1 MTCSTENS
9 TVGTRSCQR
18 SPRRRLAGS
27 HGGDFRRHRAPSF
40 QDRTPHVS
48 PATPRSI
55 GEMISSSFERG
66 RFAQVLRAAGTFLG
80 GDGER
85 NTSPR
90 EPYMQGVTANSAVIC
105 WVSAGPDA
113 GVVEYGKTP
122 ELGRK
127 EAEARIGGRHAV
139 ALTGL
144 DPGSTYHYR
153 VEGAGGSSATGCFCT
168 APAGDDSRFSFAV
181 VGDSGSGGK
190 GQLAVAAL
198 LERLRPDLV
207 LHTGDV
213 VYPAGQERH
222 YDRRFFAPY
231 RNLIKTVPLFPVLGN
246 HDVREGN
253 GATFLENFHP
263 PLVSP
268 GGTKRYYS
276 FDWGNTHFVAL
287 DSELYHGDMGSDPEE
302 QRDFLE
308 RDLATTRE
316 HWKIVFLHRSP
327 YGSSR
332 HGGDEKVREDLEPLF
347 AKHGVDLVFSGHDHV
362 YERTEPIRG
371 VTYVV
376 SGGGGRRLYPA
387 GRSARTVSSVSAHHA
402 VLVRADGGH
411 LSLEAIEAGGTYV
424 DRLDLYQPYAR

>member
-1 MTCSTENS
+1 
-9 TVGTRSCQR
+9 V
-18 SPRRRLAGS
+18 
-27 HGGDFRRHRAPSF
+27 
-40 QDRTPHVS
+40 
-48 PATPRSI
+48 
-55 GEMISSSFERG
+55 
-66 RFAQVLRAAGTFLG
+66 
-80 GDGER
+80 
-85 NTSPR
+85 
-90 EPYMQGVTANSAVIC
+90 
-105 WVSAGPDA
+105 
-113 GVVEYGKTP
+113 
-122 ELGRK
+122 
-127 EAEARIGGRHAV
+127 V
-139 ALTGL
+139 ALAAL

-153 VEGAGGSSATGCFCT
+153 VEGVGGSSSGCFRT
-168 APAGDDSRFSFAV
+168 APVGDDSRFSFAV

-246 HDVREGN
+246 HDVRKGN
-253 GATFLENFHP
+253 GAAFLENFHP
-263 PLVSP
+263 PLGSP
-268 GGTKRYYS
+268 GSTKRYYS

-287 DSELYHGDMGSDPEE
+287 DSELYHGDRGSNPEE

-308 RDLATTRE
+308 RDLATTRKR
-316 HWKIVFLHRSP
+316 WTVAFLHRSP

-347 AKHGVDLVFSGHDHV
+347 VKHGVDLIFSGHDHV
-362 YERTEPIRG
+362 YERTVPITG

-387 GRSARTVSSVSAHHA
+387 GNGELTASSVSAHHA
-402 VLVRADGGH
+402 VVVRVSGSRLLLETLEVGGKV
-411 LSLEAIEAGGTYV
+411 V
-424 DRLDLYQPYAR
+424 DRLELYQPHAK

>member
-1 MTCSTENS
+1 
-9 TVGTRSCQR
+9 
-18 SPRRRLAGS
+18 
-27 HGGDFRRHRAPSF
+27 
-40 QDRTPHVS
+40 
-48 PATPRSI
+48 
-55 GEMISSSFERG
+55 MISSFFERG
-66 RFAQVLRAAGTFLG
+66 RFALALRTARSLLG
-80 GDGER
+80 GATGLEQ
-85 NTSPR
+85 PR
-90 EPYMQGVTANSAVIC
+90 GPYVQGVTASSAVIC
-105 WVSAGPDA
+105 WVSQHPGS

-122 ELGRK
+122 ELGCK
-127 EAEARIGGRHAV
+127 ETDPRVRRRHVV
-139 ALTGL
+139 ALAAL

-153 VEGAGGSSATGCFCT
+153 VEGVGGSSSGCFRT
-168 APAGDDSRFSFAV
+168 APVGDDSRFSFAV

-231 RNLIKTVPLFPVLGN
+231 RNLIKMVPLFPVLGN
-246 HDVREGN
+246 HDVRKGN
-253 GATFLENFHP
+253 GAAFLENFHP
-263 PLVSP
+263 PLGSP
-268 GGTKRYYS
+268 GSTKRYYS

-287 DSELYHGDMGSDPEE
+287 DSELYHGDRGSNPEE

-308 RDLATTRE
+308 RDLATTRKR
-316 HWKIVFLHRSP
+316 WTVAFLHRSP

-347 AKHGVDLVFSGHDHV
+347 VKHGVDLIFSGHDHV
-362 YERTEPIRG
+362 YERTVPITG

-387 GRSARTVSSVSAHHA
+387 GNGELTASSVSVHHA
-402 VLVRADGGH
+402 VLVRVSGSRLLLETLEVGGKV
-411 LSLEAIEAGGTYV
+411 V
-424 DRLDLYQPYAR
+424 DRSELYQPHAK

>member
-1 MTCSTENS
+1 MI
-9 TVGTRSCQR
+9 
-18 SPRRRLAGS
+18 L
-27 HGGDFRRHRAPSF
+27 SF
-40 QDRTPHVS
+40 
-48 PATPRSI
+48 
-55 GEMISSSFERG
+55 FERG
-66 RFAQVLRAAGTFLG
+66 RFALALRTARSLLG
-80 GDGER
+80 GATGLEQ
-85 NTSPR
+85 PR
-90 EPYMQGVTANSAVIC
+90 GPYVQGVTASSAVIC
-105 WVSAGPDA
+105 WVSQHPGS

-122 ELGRK
+122 ELGCK
-127 EAEARIGGRHAV
+127 ETDPRVRRRHVV
-139 ALTGL
+139 ALAAL

-153 VEGAGGSSATGCFCT
+153 VEGVGGSSSGCFRT
-168 APAGDDSRFSFAV
+168 APVGDDSRFSFAV

-246 HDVREGN
+246 HDVRKGN
-253 GATFLENFHP
+253 GAAFLENFHP
-263 PLVSP
+263 PLGSP
-268 GGTKRYYS
+268 GSTKRYYS

-287 DSELYHGDMGSDPEE
+287 DSELYHGDRGSNPEE

-308 RDLATTRE
+308 RDLATTRKR
-316 HWKIVFLHRSP
+316 WKVAFLHRSP

-347 AKHGVDLVFSGHDHV
+347 VKHGADLVFSGHDHV
-362 YERTEPIRG
+362 YERTVPITG

-387 GRSARTVSSVSAHHA
+387 GNGELTASSVSAHHA
-402 VLVRADGGH
+402 VVVRVSSSRLLLETLEVGGKV
-411 LSLEAIEAGGTYV
+411 V
-424 DRLDLYQPYAR
+424 DRLELYQPHAK

>member
-1 MTCSTENS
+1 MI
-9 TVGTRSCQR
+9 
-18 SPRRRLAGS
+18 L
-27 HGGDFRRHRAPSF
+27 SF
-40 QDRTPHVS
+40 
-48 PATPRSI
+48 
-55 GEMISSSFERG
+55 FERG
-66 RFAQVLRAAGTFLG
+66 RFALALRTARSLLG
-80 GDGER
+80 GATGLEQ
-85 NTSPR
+85 PR
-90 EPYMQGVTANSAVIC
+90 GPYVQGVTASSAVIC
-105 WVSAGPDA
+105 WVSQHPGS

-122 ELGRK
+122 ELGCK
-127 EAEARIGGRHAV
+127 ETDPRVRRRHVV
-139 ALTGL
+139 ALAAL

-153 VEGAGGSSATGCFCT
+153 VEGVGGSSSGCFRT
-168 APAGDDSRFSFAV
+168 APVGDDSRFSFAV

-231 RNLIKTVPLFPVLGN
+231 RNLIKMVPLFPVLGN
-246 HDVREGN
+246 HDVRKGN
-253 GATFLENFHP
+253 GAAFLENFHP
-263 PLVSP
+263 PLGSP
-268 GGTKRYYS
+268 GSTKRYYS

-287 DSELYHGDMGSDPEE
+287 DSELYHGDRGSNPEE

-308 RDLATTRE
+308 RDLATTRKR
-316 HWKIVFLHRSP
+316 WTVAFLHRSP

-347 AKHGVDLVFSGHDHV
+347 VKHGVDLIFSGHDHV
-362 YERTEPIRG
+362 YERTVPITG

-387 GRSARTVSSVSAHHA
+387 GNGELTASSVSVHHA
-402 VLVRADGGH
+402 VLVRVSGSRLLLETLEVGGKV
-411 LSLEAIEAGGTYV
+411 V
-424 DRLDLYQPYAR
+424 DRSELYQPHAK

>member
-1 MTCSTENS
+1 MI
-9 TVGTRSCQR
+9 
-18 SPRRRLAGS
+18 L
-27 HGGDFRRHRAPSF
+27 SF
-40 QDRTPHVS
+40 
-48 PATPRSI
+48 
-55 GEMISSSFERG
+55 FERG
-66 RFAQVLRAAGTFLG
+66 RFALALRTARSLLG
-80 GDGER
+80 GATGLEQ
-85 NTSPR
+85 PR
-90 EPYMQGVTANSAVIC
+90 GPYVQGVTASSAVIC
-105 WVSAGPDA
+105 WVSQHPGS

-122 ELGRK
+122 ELGCK
-127 EAEARIGGRHAV
+127 ETDPRVRRRHVV
-139 ALTGL
+139 ALAAL

-153 VEGAGGSSATGCFCT
+153 VEGVGGSSSGCFRT
-168 APAGDDSRFSFAV
+168 APVGDDSRFSFAV

-246 HDVREGN
+246 HDVRKGN
-253 GATFLENFHP
+253 GAAFLENFHP
-263 PLVSP
+263 PLGSP
-268 GGTKRYYS
+268 GSTKRYYS

-287 DSELYHGDMGSDPEE
+287 DSELYHGDRGSNPEE

-308 RDLATTRE
+308 RDLATTRKR
-316 HWKIVFLHRSP
+316 WKVAFLHRSP

-347 AKHGVDLVFSGHDHV
+347 VKHGVDLVFSGHDHV
-362 YERTEPIRG
+362 YERTVPITG

-387 GRSARTVSSVSAHHA
+387 GNGELTASSVSAHHA
-402 VLVRADGGH
+402 VVVRVSGSRLLLETLEVGGKV
-411 LSLEAIEAGGTYV
+411 V
-424 DRLDLYQPYAR
+424 DRLELYQPHAK

>member
-1 MTCSTENS
+1 
-9 TVGTRSCQR
+9 
-18 SPRRRLAGS
+18 
-27 HGGDFRRHRAPSF
+27 
-40 QDRTPHVS
+40 
-48 PATPRSI
+48 
-55 GEMISSSFERG
+55 MISSFFERG
-66 RFAQVLRAAGTFLG
+66 RFALALRTARSLLG
-80 GDGER
+80 GATGLEQ
-85 NTSPR
+85 PR
-90 EPYMQGVTANSAVIC
+90 EPYVQGVTASSAVIC
-105 WVSAGPDA
+105 WVSQHPGS

-127 EAEARIGGRHAV
+127 ETDPRVRRRHVV
-139 ALTGL
+139 ALAAL

-153 VEGAGGSSATGCFCT
+153 VEGVGGSSSGCFRT
-168 APAGDDSRFSFAV
+168 APVGDDSRFSFAV

-246 HDVREGN
+246 HDVRKGN
-253 GATFLENFHP
+253 GAAFLENFHP
-263 PLVSP
+263 PLGSP
-268 GGTKRYYS
+268 GSTKRYYS

-287 DSELYHGDMGSDPEE
+287 DSELYHGDRGSNPEE

-308 RDLATTRE
+308 RDLATTRKR
-316 HWKIVFLHRSP
+316 WKVAFLHRSP

-347 AKHGVDLVFSGHDHV
+347 VKHGVDLVFSGHDHV
-362 YERTEPIRG
+362 YERTVPITG

-387 GRSARTVSSVSAHHA
+387 GNGELTASSVSAHHA
-402 VLVRADGGH
+402 VLVRVSGSRLLLETLEVGGKV
-411 LSLEAIEAGGTYV
+411 V
-424 DRLDLYQPYAR
+424 DRSELYQPHAK

>member
-1 MTCSTENS
+1 MI
-9 TVGTRSCQR
+9 
-18 SPRRRLAGS
+18 L
-27 HGGDFRRHRAPSF
+27 SF
-40 QDRTPHVS
+40 
-48 PATPRSI
+48 
-55 GEMISSSFERG
+55 FERG
-66 RFAQVLRAAGTFLG
+66 RFALALRTARSLLG
-80 GDGER
+80 GAKGLEQ
-85 NTSPR
+85 PR
-90 EPYMQGVTANSAVIC
+90 GPYVQGVTASSAVIC
-105 WVSAGPDA
+105 WVSQHPGS

-122 ELGRK
+122 ELGCK
-127 EAEARIGGRHAV
+127 ETDPRVRRRHVV
-139 ALTGL
+139 ALAAL

-153 VEGAGGSSATGCFCT
+153 VEGVGGSSSGCFRT
-168 APAGDDSRFSFAV
+168 APVGDDSRFSFAV

-246 HDVREGN
+246 HDVRKGN
-253 GATFLENFHP
+253 GAAFLENFHP
-263 PLVSP
+263 PLGSP
-268 GGTKRYYS
+268 GSTKRYYS

-287 DSELYHGDMGSDPEE
+287 DSELYHGDRGSNPEE

-308 RDLATTRE
+308 RDLATTRKR
-316 HWKIVFLHRSP
+316 WKVAFLHRSP

-347 AKHGVDLVFSGHDHV
+347 VKHGVDLVFSGHDHV
-362 YERTEPIRG
+362 YERTVPITG

-387 GRSARTVSSVSAHHA
+387 GNGELTASSVSAHHA
-402 VLVRADGGH
+402 VVVRVSGSRLLLETLEVGGKV
-411 LSLEAIEAGGTYV
+411 V
-424 DRLDLYQPYAR
+424 DRLELYQPHAK

>member
-1 MTCSTENS
+1 MI
-9 TVGTRSCQR
+9 
-18 SPRRRLAGS
+18 L
-27 HGGDFRRHRAPSF
+27 SF
-40 QDRTPHVS
+40 
-48 PATPRSI
+48 
-55 GEMISSSFERG
+55 FERG
-66 RFAQVLRAAGTFLG
+66 RFALALRTARSLLG
-80 GDGER
+80 GATGLEQ
-85 NTSPR
+85 PR
-90 EPYMQGVTANSAVIC
+90 GPYVQGVTASSAVIC
-105 WVSAGPDA
+105 WVSQHPGS

-122 ELGRK
+122 ELGCK
-127 EAEARIGGRHAV
+127 ETDPRVRRRHVV
-139 ALTGL
+139 ALAGL

-153 VEGAGGSSATGCFCT
+153 VEGVGGLSPTGCFRI
-168 APAGDDSRFSFAV
+168 APVGDDSRFSFAV

-246 HDVREGN
+246 HDVRKGN
-253 GATFLENFHP
+253 GAAFLENFHP
-263 PLVSP
+263 PLGSP
-268 GGTKRYYS
+268 GSTKRYYS

-287 DSELYHGDMGSDPEE
+287 DSELYHGDRGSNPEE

-308 RDLATTRE
+308 RDLATTRKR
-316 HWKIVFLHRSP
+316 WKVAFLHRSP

-347 AKHGVDLVFSGHDHV
+347 VKHGADLVFSGHDHV
-362 YERTEPIRG
+362 YERTVPITG

-387 GRSARTVSSVSAHHA
+387 GNGELTASSVSAHHA
-402 VLVRADGGH
+402 VVVRVSGSRLLLETLEVGGKV
-411 LSLEAIEAGGTYV
+411 V
-424 DRLDLYQPYAR
+424 DRLELYQPHAK

>member
-1 MTCSTENS
+1 
-9 TVGTRSCQR
+9 
-18 SPRRRLAGS
+18 
-27 HGGDFRRHRAPSF
+27 
-40 QDRTPHVS
+40 
-48 PATPRSI
+48 
-55 GEMISSSFERG
+55 MISSFFERG
-66 RFAQVLRAAGTFLG
+66 RFALALRTARSLLG
-80 GDGER
+80 GATGLEQ
-85 NTSPR
+85 PR
-90 EPYMQGVTANSAVIC
+90 EPYVQGVTASSAVIC
-105 WVSAGPDA
+105 WVSQHPGS

-127 EAEARIGGRHAV
+127 ETDPRIRRRHVV
-139 ALTGL
+139 ALAGL

-153 VEGAGGSSATGCFCT
+153 VGGVGGSSPTGCFRT
-168 APAGDDSRFSFAV
+168 APVGGDSRFSFAV

-246 HDVREGN
+246 HDVRKGD
-253 GATFLENFHP
+253 GAAFLENFHP
-263 PLVSP
+263 PLGSS
-268 GGTKRYYS
+268 GSTKRYYS

-287 DSELYHGDMGSDPEE
+287 DSELYHRDRGSNPEE

-308 RDLATTRE
+308 QDLATTRKR
-316 HWKIVFLHRSP
+316 WKVAFLHRSP

-347 AKHGVDLVFSGHDHV
+347 VKHGVDLVFSGHDHV
-362 YERTEPIRG
+362 YERTVPITG

-387 GRSARTVSSVSAHHA
+387 GNGELTASSVSAHHA
-402 VLVRADGGH
+402 VLVRVSGSRLLLETLEVGGKV
-411 LSLEAIEAGGTYV
+411 V
-424 DRLDLYQPYAR
+424 DRLEICQPHAK

>member
-1 MTCSTENS
+1 MI
-9 TVGTRSCQR
+9 
-18 SPRRRLAGS
+18 L
-27 HGGDFRRHRAPSF
+27 SF
-40 QDRTPHVS
+40 
-48 PATPRSI
+48 
-55 GEMISSSFERG
+55 FERG
-66 RFAQVLRAAGTFLG
+66 RFALALRTARSLLG
-80 GDGER
+80 GAKGLEQ
-85 NTSPR
+85 PR
-90 EPYMQGVTANSAVIC
+90 GPYVQGVTASSAVIC
-105 WVSAGPDA
+105 WVSQHPGS

-122 ELGRK
+122 ELGCK
-127 EAEARIGGRHAV
+127 ETDPRVRRRHVV
-139 ALTGL
+139 ALAAL

-153 VEGAGGSSATGCFCT
+153 VEGVGGSSSGCFRT
-168 APAGDDSRFSFAV
+168 APVGDDSRFSFAV

-246 HDVREGN
+246 HDVRKGN
-253 GATFLENFHP
+253 GAAFLENFHP
-263 PLVSP
+263 PLGSP
-268 GGTKRYYS
+268 GSTKRYYS

-287 DSELYHGDMGSDPEE
+287 DSELYHGDRGSNPEE

-308 RDLATTRE
+308 RDLATTRKR
-316 HWKIVFLHRSP
+316 WTVAFLHRSP

-347 AKHGVDLVFSGHDHV
+347 VKHGVDLIFSGHDHV
-362 YERTEPIRG
+362 YERTVPITG

-387 GRSARTVSSVSAHHA
+387 GNGELTASSVSVHHA
-402 VLVRADGGH
+402 VLVRVSGSRLLLETLEVGGKV
-411 LSLEAIEAGGTYV
+411 V
-424 DRLDLYQPYAR
+424 DRSELYQPHAK

>member
-1 MTCSTENS
+1 
-9 TVGTRSCQR
+9 
-18 SPRRRLAGS
+18 
-27 HGGDFRRHRAPSF
+27 
-40 QDRTPHVS
+40 
-48 PATPRSI
+48 
-55 GEMISSSFERG
+55 MISSSFERG

-144 DPGSTYHYR
+144 DSGSTYHYR
-153 VEGAGGSSATGCFCT
+153 VEGVGGSSATGCFRT

-246 HDVREGN
+246 HDVRKGN
-253 GATFLENFHP
+253 GAAFLENFHP
-263 PLVSP
+263 PLGSA
-268 GGTKRYYS
+268 GSTKRYYS

-287 DSELYHGDMGSDPEE
+287 DSELYHGDRGADPEE

-308 RDLATTRE
+308 RDLATTRKR
-316 HWKIVFLHRSP
+316 WRIVFLHRSP

-332 HGGDEKVREDLEPLF
+332 HGGDEKVREDLEPHF
-347 AKHGVDLVFSGHDHV
+347 VKHGVGLVFSGHDHV
-362 YERTEPIRG
+362 YERTVPIRS

-402 VLVRADGGH
+402 VLVRVDGGH
-411 LSLEAIEAGGTYV
+411 LSLEAVEAGGTDV
-424 DRLDLYQPYAR
+424 DRLDLYQPYAK